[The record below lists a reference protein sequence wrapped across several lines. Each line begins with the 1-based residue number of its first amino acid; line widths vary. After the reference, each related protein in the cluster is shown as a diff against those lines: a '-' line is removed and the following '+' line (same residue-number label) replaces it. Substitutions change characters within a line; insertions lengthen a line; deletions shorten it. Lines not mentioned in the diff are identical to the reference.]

1 MQLLRLLPWEDL
13 PEYMKNESV
22 RKYYEI
28 LQKKRA
34 ALIAKRIFDLVGA
47 MIMLAILA
55 PLFVVVSIAIKLDS
69 RGPVLFRQIRVTQY
83 GKRFEILKFRTM
95 VAGADKMGSQITTR
109 NDSRITRVGRFLRK
123 SRIDEFPQL
132 LNIISGDMS
141 FVGPRPEVEKYV
153 EQYKDEMMA
162 TLLLPAGVTSE
173 ASILFKNEER
183 MLLNEDDVDQVYMEI
198 ILPMKMKHN
207 LRNIANFS
215 MIYEIWIVLRT
226 VACVFGGSNFFGDE
240 E

>member
-1 MQLLRLLPWEDL
+1 MRLLPWEDL

-141 FVGPRPEVEKYV
+141 FVGPRPEVEKIV

>member
-1 MQLLRLLPWEDL
+1 MRLLPWEDL

-141 FVGPRPEVEKYV
+141 FVDLDLKSRSMYNT
-153 EQYKDEMMA
+153 KDEMMA
-162 TLLLPAGVTSE
+162 TLLLPVGVTSRR
-173 ASILFKNEER
+173 ILLKNEER
-183 MLLNEDDVDQVYMEI
+183 MY
-198 ILPMKMKHN
+198 
-207 LRNIANFS
+207 
-215 MIYEIWIVLRT
+215 
-226 VACVFGGSNFFGDE
+226 
-240 E
+240 

>member
-1 MQLLRLLPWEDL
+1 MRLLPWEDL